1 MKRKRGMKETP
12 ERLNAAQRRRKVA
25 DLYLKGW
32 TQEAIAGFFDVTQ
45 VTISRDLAESRREWR
60 EEATIDVEE
69 SIVSALQKLDLI
81 EREAWGAWQ
90 RSQTPL
96 TAAVRTEGGGSKG
109 VTSRSSLK
117 NSHGDPRFLDL
128 VHKCVAQRSLLLGLN
143 AASASGDD
151 MHEHETIE
159 VRRERLLTAIGRLG
173 FAAGAGEPGAGRDVA
188 EPGGVRRDG
197 QCGEVGTGAAP
208 RAPRPDA
215 DGGA

>member
-1 MKRKRGMKETP
+1 MKETA

-32 TQEAIAGFFDVTQ
+32 TQEAIARFFDVSQAT
-45 VTISRDLAESRREWR
+45 VSRDLDEVRREWR
-60 EEATIDVEE
+60 EAATIDFEE
-69 SIVSALQKLDLI
+69 SLCSALQKLDLL

-96 TAAVRTEGGGSKG
+96 TSAVRTEGGGDKG

-128 VHKCVAQRSLLLGLN
+128 VHKCVAQRSLLLGLH
-143 AASASGDD
+143 AAAPASGDD
-151 MHEHETIE
+151 AHEFEPIE
-159 VRRERLLTAIGRLG
+159 VRRERLLTAMSRLG
-173 FAAGAGEPGAGRDVA
+173 FAAGAGGTGTGPDVA
-188 EPGGVRRDG
+188 ESGGVCPDG
-197 QCGEVGTGAAP
+197 QCGEVGAGAAP
-208 RAPRPDA
+208 GAPRPDA